1 MRISFV
7 CPSCNQS
14 GFADEIHIGRNVR
27 CRQCGA
33 HFTIPNP
40 DDPESEGYALEELP
54 VRPSDSSS
62 LSTAAGAAFVSSRV
76 SDSFDTER
84 PRRTKRSQSKSTR
97 TRTRKRESSFPW
109 TTWLIRFG
117 ISFLLVLVA
126 LVLFVPQGSLITGCI
141 LMVVGGICVL
151 VGYGAGAYGA
161 FREDSLYG
169 FLYLIFPLYTAYYMV
184 TRWEDLYI
192 WHACSTVG
200 VGLMLAGIE
209 IVRWAGVTV

>member
-14 GFADEIHIGRNVR
+14 GFADEIHIGKNAR

-33 HFTIPNP
+33 RFTIPNP
-40 DDPESEGYALEELP
+40 DDPESAGYALEELP
-54 VRPSDSSS
+54 ERQLETPS
-62 LSTAAGAAFVSSRV
+62 LSLAADAAFVSSRA
-76 SDSFDTER
+76 SESFDTQR
-84 PRRTKRSQSKSTR
+84 PRRTKRSRPKSSP

-109 TTWLIRFG
+109 TTWLIRCG
-117 ISFLLVLVA
+117 IALVLVLAA

-184 TRWEDLYI
+184 TRWEDLVI
-192 WHACSTVG
+192 WLACSTVG